1 MNNSVEEIH
10 DEQQLTQYLE
20 QYQLETVFHEPLRPH
35 MRLCYFEKCELICR
49 EGEASEYLY
58 VLVEGKI
65 KIFTTSAQD
74 KTLVLCFKTPLEVV
88 GDIEYVRESDIV
100 NTVQAVLPV
109 VMLRIHYQWLA
120 ELASDYAPLL
130 KFLLKIISH
139 KFYIDS
145 NFSNFNL
152 MYPVEVRLVS
162 YLLSISTE
170 EAGNVVHEELDA
182 FNLTDIANLIGT
194 SYRHLNR
201 VIQKL
206 CTDGLIERHQGLIM
220 IKDRAGLREIAGH
233 NIYE

>member
-1 MNNSVEEIH
+1 MEEYQNEH
-10 DEQQLTQYLE
+10 QLLHYLK
-20 QYQLETVFHEPLRPH
+20 QYQLESVFHEPLRTH
-35 MRLCYFEKCELICR
+35 MTLCHFEKCELICR
-49 EGEASEYLY
+49 EGETSEYLY

-65 KIFTTSAQD
+65 KIFTTSPQD

-88 GDIEYVRESDIV
+88 GDVEYVRESDIV
-100 NTVQAVLPV
+100 NTVQAVSPV

-152 MYPVEVRLVS
+152 MYPVEVRLAS

-170 EAGNVVHEELDA
+170 EAGAVVHEELDA

-206 CTDGLIERHQGLIM
+206 CADGLIIRDQGFIM
-220 IKDRAGLREIAGH
+220 VKDRAGLAEVAGH

>member
-1 MNNSVEEIH
+1 MEEIQ
-10 DEQQLTQYLE
+10 DEHQLLHYLK
-20 QYQLETVFHEPLRPH
+20 QYQLESVFHEPLRPH
-35 MRLCYFEKCELICR
+35 MTLCHFEKCELICR
-49 EGEASEYLY
+49 EGELSEYLY

-65 KIFTTSAQD
+65 KIFTTSSQD

-88 GDIEYVRESDIV
+88 GDIEYVRESNIV
-100 NTVQAVLPV
+100 NTVQAVSPV
-109 VMLRIHYQWLA
+109 VMLRIHYKWLA
-120 ELASDYAPLL
+120 EHASEYAPLL

-152 MYPVEVRLVS
+152 MYPVEVRLAS

-170 EAGNVVHEELDA
+170 EAGTVVHEELDA

-206 CTDGLIERHQGLIM
+206 CEEGLIM
-220 IKDRAGLREIAGH
+220 RDQGFIMVKDRAGLAEVAGH

>member
-1 MNNSVEEIH
+1 MEEIH
-10 DEQQLTQYLE
+10 NENQLLHYLK
-20 QYQLETVFHEPLRPH
+20 QYQLESVFHEPLRPYMTVCH
-35 MRLCYFEKCELICR
+35 FEKCELIYR
-49 EGEASEYLY
+49 EGEVSEYLY
-58 VLVEGKI
+58 VLVEGKV

-88 GDIEYVRESDIV
+88 GDVEYVRESNII
-100 NTVQAVLPV
+100 NTVQAVTPV
-109 VMLRIHYQWLA
+109 VMLRIHYRYLA
-120 ELASDYAPLL
+120 EHASDYAPLL

-152 MYPVEVRLVS
+152 MYPVEVRLAS

-170 EAGNVVHEELDA
+170 EAGAVVHEELDS

-206 CTDGLIERHQGLIM
+206 CTDGLIERNQGFIQ
-220 IKDRAGLREIAGH
+220 IKNRDGLRLIAGH

>member
-1 MNNSVEEIH
+1 MEEFQNQH
-10 DEQQLTQYLE
+10 QLLHYLK
-20 QYQLETVFHEPLRPH
+20 QYQLESVFHEPLRPH
-35 MRLCYFEKCELICR
+35 MTLCHFEKCELICR
-49 EGEASEYLY
+49 EGETSDYLY

-65 KIFTTSAQD
+65 KIFTTSPQD

-88 GDIEYVRESDIV
+88 GDIEYVRESNIV
-100 NTVQAVLPV
+100 NTVQAVSPV
-109 VMLRIHYQWLA
+109 VMLRIHYNWLA

-152 MYPVEVRLVS
+152 MYPVEVRLAS

-170 EAGNVVHEELDA
+170 EAGTVVHEELDA

-206 CTDGLIERHQGLIM
+206 CADGLIMRDQGFIM
-220 IKDRAGLREIAGH
+220 VKDRAGLAEVAGH

>member
-1 MNNSVEEIH
+1 MEEFQNEH
-10 DEQQLTQYLE
+10 QLLHYLK
-20 QYQLETVFHEPLRPH
+20 QYQLESVFHEPLRPH
-35 MRLCYFEKCELICR
+35 MTLCHFEKCELICR
-49 EGEASEYLY
+49 EGETSEYLY
-58 VLVEGKI
+58 VLVEGKV
-65 KIFTTSAQD
+65 KIFTTSPQD

-88 GDIEYVRESDIV
+88 GDIEYVRESNIV
-100 NTVQAVLPV
+100 NTVQAVSPV

-130 KFLLKIISH
+130 KFLLQIISH

-152 MYPVEVRLVS
+152 MYPVEVRLAS

-170 EAGNVVHEELDA
+170 EAGTVVHEELDA

-206 CTDGLIERHQGLIM
+206 CADGLIMRDQGFIM
-220 IKDRAGLREIAGH
+220 VKDRAGLAEVAGH

>member
-1 MNNSVEEIH
+1 MEEFQNEH
-10 DEQQLTQYLE
+10 QLLHYLK
-20 QYQLETVFHEPLRPH
+20 QYQLESVFHEPLRPH
-35 MRLCYFEKCELICR
+35 MTLCHFEKCELICR
-49 EGEASEYLY
+49 EGETSEYLY
-58 VLVEGKI
+58 VLVEGKV
-65 KIFTTSAQD
+65 KIFTTSPQD

-88 GDIEYVRESDIV
+88 GDIEYVRESNIV
-100 NTVQAVLPV
+100 NTVQAVSPV

-130 KFLLKIISH
+130 KFLLQIISH

-152 MYPVEVRLVS
+152 MYPVEVRLAS

-170 EAGNVVHEELDA
+170 EAGTVVHEELDA

-206 CTDGLIERHQGLIM
+206 CADGLIMRDQGFIM
-220 IKDRAGLREIAGH
+220 VKDRPGLAEVAGH

>member
-1 MNNSVEEIH
+1 MEEFQNEH
-10 DEQQLTQYLE
+10 QLLHYLK
-20 QYQLETVFHEPLRPH
+20 QYQLESVFHEPLRPH
-35 MRLCYFEKCELICR
+35 MTLCHFEKCELICR
-49 EGEASEYLY
+49 EGETSEYLY
-58 VLVEGKI
+58 VLVEGKV
-65 KIFTTSAQD
+65 KIFTTSPQD

-88 GDIEYVRESDIV
+88 GDIEYIRESNIV
-100 NTVQAVLPV
+100 NTVQAVSPV

-152 MYPVEVRLVS
+152 MYPVEVRLAS

-170 EAGNVVHEELDA
+170 EAGTVVHEELDA

-206 CTDGLIERHQGLIM
+206 CADGLIMRDQGFIM
-220 IKDRAGLREIAGH
+220 VKDRAGLAEVAGH

>member
-1 MNNSVEEIH
+1 MEEIH
-10 DEQQLTQYLE
+10 DENQLLNYLK
-20 QYQLETVFHEPLRPH
+20 QYQLETVFPEPLRPLMTVCH
-35 MRLCYFEKCELICR
+35 FEKCELICR
-49 EGEASEYLY
+49 QGEASEYLY

-88 GDIEYVRESDIV
+88 GDVEYVRESHII
-100 NTVQAVLPV
+100 NTVQAVTPV
-109 VMLRIHYQWLA
+109 VMLRIHYRHLA
-120 ELASDYAPLL
+120 EHAGDYAPLL

-145 NFSNFNL
+145 NFSSFNL
-152 MYPVEVRLVS
+152 MYPVEVRLAS

-170 EAGNVVHEELDA
+170 EAGAVVHEGLDS

-206 CTDGLIERHQGLIM
+206 CTDGFIERNQGFIQV
-220 IKDRAGLREIAGH
+220 KDRDGLRQIAGH

>member
-1 MNNSVEEIH
+1 MEEFQNEH
-10 DEQQLTQYLE
+10 QLLHYIK
-20 QYQLETVFHEPLRPH
+20 QYQLESVFHEPLRPH
-35 MRLCYFEKCELICR
+35 MTLCHFEKCELICR
-49 EGEASEYLY
+49 EGETSEYLY
-58 VLVEGKI
+58 VLVEGKV
-65 KIFTTSAQD
+65 KIFTTSPQD

-88 GDIEYVRESDIV
+88 GDIEYVRESNVV
-100 NTVQAVLPV
+100 NTVQAVSPV

-152 MYPVEVRLVS
+152 MYPVEVRLAS

-170 EAGNVVHEELDA
+170 EAGTVVHEELDA

-206 CTDGLIERHQGLIM
+206 CADGLIMRDQGFIM
-220 IKDRAGLREIAGH
+220 VKDRAGLAEVAGH

>member
-1 MNNSVEEIH
+1 MEEFQNEH
-10 DEQQLTQYLE
+10 QLLHYLK
-20 QYQLETVFHEPLRPH
+20 QYQLESVFHEPLHPH
-35 MRLCYFEKCELICR
+35 MTLCHFEKCELICR
-49 EGEASEYLY
+49 EGETSEYLY
-58 VLVEGKI
+58 VLVEGKV
-65 KIFTTSAQD
+65 KIFTTSPQD

-88 GDIEYVRESDIV
+88 GDIEYVRESNIV
-100 NTVQAVLPV
+100 NTVQAVSPV
-109 VMLRIHYQWLA
+109 VMLRIHYQWLV
-120 ELASDYAPLL
+120 ELASDYPPLL

-152 MYPVEVRLVS
+152 MYPVEVRLAS

-170 EAGNVVHEELDA
+170 EAGTVVHEELDA

-206 CTDGLIERHQGLIM
+206 CADGLIMRNQGFIM
-220 IKDRAGLREIAGH
+220 VKDRAGLAEVAGH

>member
-1 MNNSVEEIH
+1 MEEFQNEH
-10 DEQQLTQYLE
+10 QLLQYLK
-20 QYQLETVFHEPLRPH
+20 QYQLEAVFHEPLRPH
-35 MRLCYFEKCELICR
+35 MTLCHFEKCELICR
-49 EGEASEYLY
+49 EGETSEFLY
-58 VLVEGKI
+58 VLVEGKV
-65 KIFTTSAQD
+65 KIFTTSPQD

-88 GDIEYVRESDIV
+88 GDIEYVRESNIV
-100 NTVQAVLPV
+100 NTVQAVSPV

-152 MYPVEVRLVS
+152 MYPVEVRLAS

-170 EAGNVVHEELDA
+170 EAGTVVHEELDA

-206 CTDGLIERHQGLIM
+206 CADGLIMRDQGFIM
-220 IKDRAGLREIAGH
+220 VKDRAGLAEVAGH

>member
-1 MNNSVEEIH
+1 MEEFQNEH
-10 DEQQLTQYLE
+10 QLLHYLK
-20 QYQLETVFHEPLRPH
+20 QYQLEAVFHEPLRPH
-35 MRLCYFEKCELICR
+35 MTLCHFEKCELICR
-49 EGEASEYLY
+49 EGETSEFLY
-58 VLVEGKI
+58 VLVEGKV
-65 KIFTTSAQD
+65 KIFTTSPQD

-88 GDIEYVRESDIV
+88 GDIEYVRESNIV
-100 NTVQAVLPV
+100 NTVQAVSPV

-152 MYPVEVRLVS
+152 MYPVEVRLAS

-170 EAGNVVHEELDA
+170 EAGTVVHEELDA

-206 CTDGLIERHQGLIM
+206 CADGLIMRDQGFIM
-220 IKDRAGLREIAGH
+220 VKDRVGLAEVAGH

>member
-1 MNNSVEEIH
+1 MEEFQNKH
-10 DEQQLTQYLE
+10 QLLHYLK
-20 QYQLETVFHEPLRPH
+20 QYQLESVFHEPLRPH
-35 MRLCYFEKCELICR
+35 MTLCHFEKCELICR
-49 EGEASEYLY
+49 EGETSEYLY
-58 VLVEGKI
+58 VLVEGKV
-65 KIFTTSAQD
+65 KIFTTSPQD

-88 GDIEYVRESDIV
+88 GDIEYVRESNIV
-100 NTVQAVLPV
+100 NTVQAVSPV

-152 MYPVEVRLVS
+152 MYPVEVRLAS

-170 EAGNVVHEELDA
+170 EAGTVVHEELDA

-206 CTDGLIERHQGLIM
+206 CADGLIMRDQGFIM
-220 IKDRAGLREIAGH
+220 VKDRAGLAEVAGH

>member
-1 MNNSVEEIH
+1 MEEFQNEH
-10 DEQQLTQYLE
+10 QLLHYLK
-20 QYQLETVFHEPLRPH
+20 QYQLESVFHEPLRPH
-35 MRLCYFEKCELICR
+35 MTLCHFEKCELICR
-49 EGEASEYLY
+49 EGETSEYLY
-58 VLVEGKI
+58 ILVEGKV
-65 KIFTTSAQD
+65 KIFTTSPQD

-88 GDIEYVRESDIV
+88 GDIEYVRESNIV
-100 NTVQAVLPV
+100 NTVQAVSPV
-109 VMLRIHYQWLA
+109 EMLRIHYQWLA

-130 KFLLKIISH
+130 KFLLQIISH

-152 MYPVEVRLVS
+152 MYPVEVRLAS

-170 EAGNVVHEELDA
+170 EAGTVVHEELDA

-206 CTDGLIERHQGLIM
+206 CADGLIMRDQGFIM
-220 IKDRAGLREIAGH
+220 VKDRAGLAEVAGH

>member
-1 MNNSVEEIH
+1 MEEFKNEH
-10 DEQQLTQYLE
+10 QLLHYLK
-20 QYQLETVFHEPLRPH
+20 QYQLESVFHEPLRPH
-35 MRLCYFEKCELICR
+35 MTLCHFEKCELICR
-49 EGEASEYLY
+49 EGEISEYLY
-58 VLVEGKI
+58 VLVEGKV
-65 KIFTTSAQD
+65 KIFTTSPQD

-88 GDIEYVRESDIV
+88 GDIEYVRESNIV
-100 NTVQAVLPV
+100 NTVQAVSPV
-109 VMLRIHYQWLA
+109 IMLRIHYQWLA

-152 MYPVEVRLVS
+152 MYPVEVRLAS

-170 EAGNVVHEELDA
+170 EAGTVVHEELDA

-206 CTDGLIERHQGLIM
+206 CADGLIMRDQGFIM
-220 IKDRAGLREIAGH
+220 VKDRAGLAEVAGH

>member
-1 MNNSVEEIH
+1 MEEFTNEH
-10 DEQQLTQYLE
+10 QLLHYLK
-20 QYQLETVFHEPLRPH
+20 QYQLESVFHEPLRPN
-35 MRLCYFEKCELICR
+35 MTLCHFEKCELICR
-49 EGEASEYLY
+49 EGEISEYLY
-58 VLVEGKI
+58 VLVEGKV
-65 KIFTTSAQD
+65 KIFTTSPQD

-88 GDIEYVRESDIV
+88 GDIEYVRESNIV
-100 NTVQAVLPV
+100 NTVQAVSPV
-109 VMLRIHYQWLA
+109 VMLRIHYEWLA

-152 MYPVEVRLVS
+152 MYPVEVRLAS

-170 EAGNVVHEELDA
+170 EAGTVVHEELDA

-206 CTDGLIERHQGLIM
+206 CADGLIMRDQGFIM
-220 IKDRAGLREIAGH
+220 VKDRAGLAEVAGH

>member
-1 MNNSVEEIH
+1 MEEFQNQH
-10 DEQQLTQYLE
+10 QLLHYLK
-20 QYQLETVFHEPLRPH
+20 QYQLESVFHEPLRPH
-35 MRLCYFEKCELICR
+35 MTLCHFEKCELICR
-49 EGEASEYLY
+49 EGETSEYLY
-58 VLVEGKI
+58 VLVEGKV
-65 KIFTTSAQD
+65 KIFTTSPQD

-88 GDIEYVRESDIV
+88 GDIEYVRESNIV
-100 NTVQAVLPV
+100 NTVQAVSPV

-152 MYPVEVRLVS
+152 MYPVEVRLAS

-170 EAGNVVHEELDA
+170 EAGTVVHEELDA

-206 CTDGLIERHQGLIM
+206 CADGLIMRDQGFIM
-220 IKDRAGLREIAGH
+220 VKDRAGLAEVAGH

>member
-1 MNNSVEEIH
+1 MEEFQNEH
-10 DEQQLTQYLE
+10 QLLHYLK
-20 QYQLETVFHEPLRPH
+20 QYQLESVFPEPLRPH
-35 MRLCYFEKCELICR
+35 MTLCHFEKCELICR
-49 EGEASEYLY
+49 EGETSEYLY
-58 VLVEGKI
+58 VLVEGKV
-65 KIFTTSAQD
+65 KIFTTSPQD

-88 GDIEYVRESDIV
+88 GDIEYVRESNIV
-100 NTVQAVLPV
+100 NTVQAVSPV
-109 VMLRIHYQWLA
+109 VMLRIHYKWLA

-152 MYPVEVRLVS
+152 MYPVEVRLAS

-170 EAGNVVHEELDA
+170 EAGTVVHEELDA

-206 CTDGLIERHQGLIM
+206 CADGLIMRDQGFIM
-220 IKDRAGLREIAGH
+220 VKDRAGLAEVAGH

>member
-1 MNNSVEEIH
+1 MEEYQNEH
-10 DEQQLTQYLE
+10 QLLHYLK
-20 QYQLETVFHEPLRPH
+20 QYQLESVFHEPLRTH
-35 MRLCYFEKCELICR
+35 MTLCHFEKCELICR
-49 EGEASEYLY
+49 EGETSEYLY

-65 KIFTTSAQD
+65 KIFTTSPQD

-88 GDIEYVRESDIV
+88 GDVEYVRESDIV
-100 NTVQAVLPV
+100 NTVQAVSPV

-120 ELASDYAPLL
+120 EIASDYAPLL

-152 MYPVEVRLVS
+152 MYPVEVRLAS

-170 EAGNVVHEELDA
+170 EAGTVVHEELDA

-206 CTDGLIERHQGLIM
+206 CADGLIIRDQGFIM
-220 IKDRAGLREIAGH
+220 VKNRAGLAEVAGH

>member
-1 MNNSVEEIH
+1 MKEFQNQH
-10 DEQQLTQYLE
+10 QLLHYLK
-20 QYQLETVFHEPLRPH
+20 QYQLESVFHEPLRPH
-35 MRLCYFEKCELICR
+35 MTLCHFEKCELICR
-49 EGEASEYLY
+49 EGETSEYLY
-58 VLVEGKI
+58 VLVEGKV
-65 KIFTTSAQD
+65 KIFTTSPQD

-88 GDIEYVRESDIV
+88 GDIEYVRESNIV
-100 NTVQAVLPV
+100 NTVQAVSPV

-152 MYPVEVRLVS
+152 MYPVEVRLAS

-170 EAGNVVHEELDA
+170 EAGTVVHEELDA

-206 CTDGLIERHQGLIM
+206 CADGLIMRDQGFIM
-220 IKDRAGLREIAGH
+220 VKDRAGLAEVAGH

>member
-1 MNNSVEEIH
+1 MEEFQNGH
-10 DEQQLTQYLE
+10 QLLHYLK
-20 QYQLETVFHEPLRPH
+20 QYQLESVFHEPLRPH
-35 MRLCYFEKCELICR
+35 MTLCHFEKCELICR
-49 EGEASEYLY
+49 EGELSEYLY

-65 KIFTTSAQD
+65 KIFTTSSQD

-88 GDIEYVRESDIV
+88 GDIEYVRESNIV
-100 NTVQAVLPV
+100 NTVQAVSPV

-120 ELASDYAPLL
+120 EHASEYAPLL

-152 MYPVEVRLVS
+152 MYPVEVRLAS

-170 EAGNVVHEELDA
+170 EAGTVVHEELDA

-206 CTDGLIERHQGLIM
+206 CAEGLIM
-220 IKDRAGLREIAGH
+220 RDQGFIMVKDRAGLAEVAGH

>member
-1 MNNSVEEIH
+1 MEEIDNNEKLLH
-10 DEQQLTQYLE
+10 YLR
-20 QYQLETVFHEPLRPH
+20 QYQLETVFYEPLRAH
-35 MRLCYFEKCELICR
+35 MTLCHFEKCELICR
-49 EGEASEYLY
+49 EGEPSEYLY

-88 GDIEYVRESDIV
+88 GDIEYVRESNIV
-100 NTVQAVLPV
+100 NTVQAVSPV
-109 VMLRIHYQWLA
+109 VMLRIHYRYLA
-120 ELASDYAPLL
+120 EYAGEYAPML

-152 MYPVEVRLVS
+152 MYPVEVRLAS

-170 EAGNVVHEELDA
+170 EDGTVFHEELDA

-206 CTDGLIERHQGLIM
+206 CVDGLIERNQGFILV
-220 IKDRAGLREIAGH
+220 KDRAGLREVAGH

>member
-1 MNNSVEEIH
+1 MEEIH
-10 DEQQLTQYLE
+10 NNEQLLHYLR
-20 QYQLETVFHEPLRPH
+20 QNQLETVFYEPLREH
-35 MRLCYFEKCELICR
+35 MTLCHFEKCELICR

-88 GDIEYVRESDIV
+88 GDVEYVRESNII
-100 NTVQAVLPV
+100 NTVQAVSPV
-109 VMLRIHYQWLA
+109 VMLRIHYRYLA
-120 ELASDYAPLL
+120 EYAGEYAPML

-152 MYPVEVRLVS
+152 MYPVEVRLAS

-170 EAGNVVHEELDA
+170 EEGTVFHEELDA

-206 CTDGLIERHQGLIM
+206 CADGLIERNPGFILV
-220 IKDRAGLREIAGH
+220 KDRAGLREVAGH

>member
-1 MNNSVEEIH
+1 MEEFKNEH
-10 DEQQLTQYLE
+10 QLLHYLK
-20 QYQLETVFHEPLRPH
+20 QYQLESVFHEPLRPH
-35 MRLCYFEKCELICR
+35 MTLCHFEKCELICR
-49 EGEASEYLY
+49 EGEISEYLY
-58 VLVEGKI
+58 VLVEGKV
-65 KIFTTSAQD
+65 KIFTTSPQD

-88 GDIEYVRESDIV
+88 GDIEYVRESNIV
-100 NTVQAVLPV
+100 NTVQAVSPV

-152 MYPVEVRLVS
+152 MYPVEVRLAS

-170 EAGNVVHEELDA
+170 EAGTVVHEELDA

-206 CTDGLIERHQGLIM
+206 CADGLIMRDQGFIM
-220 IKDRAGLREIAGH
+220 VKDRAGLAEVAGH

>member
-1 MNNSVEEIH
+1 MEEYQNEH
-10 DEQQLTQYLE
+10 QLLHYLK
-20 QYQLETVFHEPLRPH
+20 QYQLESVFHEPLRTH
-35 MRLCYFEKCELICR
+35 MTLCQFEKCELICR
-49 EGEASEYLY
+49 EGETSEYLY

-65 KIFTTSAQD
+65 KIFTTSPQD

-88 GDIEYVRESDIV
+88 GDVEYVRESDIV
-100 NTVQAVLPV
+100 NTVQAVSPV

-152 MYPVEVRLVS
+152 MYPVEVRLAS

-170 EAGNVVHEELDA
+170 EAGTVVHEELDA

-206 CTDGLIERHQGLIM
+206 CADGLIIRDQGFIM
-220 IKDRAGLREIAGH
+220 LKDRAGLAEVAGH

>member
-1 MNNSVEEIH
+1 MKEFQNEH
-10 DEQQLTQYLE
+10 QLLHYLK
-20 QYQLETVFHEPLRPH
+20 QYQLESVFHDPLRPH
-35 MRLCYFEKCELICR
+35 MTLCHFEKCELICR
-49 EGEASEYLY
+49 EGETSEYLY
-58 VLVEGKI
+58 VLVEGKV
-65 KIFTTSAQD
+65 KIFTTSPQD

-88 GDIEYVRESDIV
+88 GDIEYVRESNIV
-100 NTVQAVLPV
+100 NTVQAVSPV
-109 VMLRIHYQWLA
+109 VMLRIHYQWLT

-152 MYPVEVRLVS
+152 MYPVEVRLAS

-170 EAGNVVHEELDA
+170 EAGTVVHEELDA

-206 CTDGLIERHQGLIM
+206 CADGLIMRDQGFIM
-220 IKDRAGLREIAGH
+220 VKDRAGLAEVAGH

>member
-1 MNNSVEEIH
+1 MEEIH
-10 DEQQLTQYLE
+10 NTQQMMHYLE
-20 QYQLETVFHEPLRPH
+20 KYQLEKVFHENLRPH
-35 MRLCYFEKCELICR
+35 MTLCLFEKCELICR

-65 KIFTTSAQD
+65 KIFTTSPQD

-88 GDIEYVRESDIV
+88 GDIEYVRESHTV
-100 NTVQAVLPV
+100 NTVQAVSPV
-109 VMLRIHYQWLA
+109 MMIRIHYRWLT

-130 KFLLKIISH
+130 KFLLQIISH

-152 MYPVEVRLVS
+152 MYPVEVRLAS
-162 YLLSISTE
+162 YLLSISTDE
-170 EAGNVVHEELDA
+170 GGTVMHEELDA

-206 CTDGLIERHQGLIM
+206 CSDGYIERHQGLLRITN
-220 IKDRAGLREIAGH
+220 REGLRNIAEY

>member
-1 MNNSVEEIH
+1 MEEFQNEH
-10 DEQQLTQYLE
+10 QLLHYLK
-20 QYQLETVFHEPLRPH
+20 QYQLESVFHEPLRPH
-35 MRLCYFEKCELICR
+35 MTLCHFEKCELICR
-49 EGEASEYLY
+49 EGETSEYLY
-58 VLVEGKI
+58 VLVEGKV
-65 KIFTTSAQD
+65 KIFTTSPQD

-88 GDIEYVRESDIV
+88 GDIEYVRESNIV
-100 NTVQAVLPV
+100 NTVQAVSPV

-130 KFLLKIISH
+130 KFLLQIISH

-152 MYPVEVRLVS
+152 MYPVEVRLAS

-170 EAGNVVHEELDA
+170 EAGTVVHEELDA

-206 CTDGLIERHQGLIM
+206 CTDGLIMRDQGFIM
-220 IKDRAGLREIAGH
+220 VKDRAGLAEVAGH

>member
-1 MNNSVEEIH
+1 MEEIH
-10 DEQQLTQYLE
+10 NNEQLLHYLK
-20 QYQLETVFHEPLRPH
+20 QYQLETVFYEPLREH
-35 MRLCYFEKCELICR
+35 MTLCHFEKCELICR

-65 KIFTTSAQD
+65 KIFTTSSQD

-88 GDIEYVRESDIV
+88 GDVEYVRESNIV
-100 NTVQAVLPV
+100 NTVQAVSPV
-109 VMLRIHYQWLA
+109 VMLRIHYRYLA
-120 ELASDYAPLL
+120 EYAGEYAPML

-152 MYPVEVRLVS
+152 MYPVEVRLAS

-170 EAGNVVHEELDA
+170 EDGTVFHEELDA

-206 CTDGLIERHQGLIM
+206 CTDGLIERNQGFILV
-220 IKDRAGLREIAGH
+220 KDRAGLREVAGH

>member
-1 MNNSVEEIH
+1 MEEFQNEH
-10 DEQQLTQYLE
+10 QLLHYLK
-20 QYQLETVFHEPLRPH
+20 QYQLESVFHEPLRPH
-35 MRLCYFEKCELICR
+35 MTLCHFEKCELICR
-49 EGEASEYLY
+49 EGETSEYLY
-58 VLVEGKI
+58 ILVEGKV
-65 KIFTTSAQD
+65 KIFTTSPQD

-88 GDIEYVRESDIV
+88 GDIEYVRESNIV
-100 NTVQAVLPV
+100 NTVQAVSPV

-130 KFLLKIISH
+130 KFLLQIISH

-152 MYPVEVRLVS
+152 MYPVEVRLAS

-170 EAGNVVHEELDA
+170 EAGTVVHEELDA

-206 CTDGLIERHQGLIM
+206 CADGLIMRDQGFIM
-220 IKDRAGLREIAGH
+220 VKDRAGLAEVAGH

>member
-1 MNNSVEEIH
+1 MEEFQNQH
-10 DEQQLTQYLE
+10 QLLHYLK
-20 QYQLETVFHEPLRPH
+20 QYQLESVFHEPLRPH
-35 MRLCYFEKCELICR
+35 MTICHFEKCELICR
-49 EGEASEYLY
+49 EGEMSEYLY
-58 VLVEGKI
+58 VLVEGKV
-65 KIFTTSAQD
+65 KIFTTSPQD
-74 KTLVLCFKTPLEVV
+74 KTLVLCFKTPLEMV
-88 GDIEYVRESDIV
+88 GDVEYVRESDIV
-100 NTVQAVLPV
+100 NTVQAVSPV
-109 VMLRIHYQWLA
+109 VMLRIHYNWLA

-145 NFSNFNL
+145 NLSNFNL
-152 MYPVEVRLVS
+152 MYPVEVRLAS

-170 EAGNVVHEELDA
+170 EAGTVVHEELDA

-206 CTDGLIERHQGLIM
+206 CADGLIMRDQGFIM
-220 IKDRAGLREIAGH
+220 VKDRAGLAEVAGH

>member
-1 MNNSVEEIH
+1 MEEFQNEH
-10 DEQQLTQYLE
+10 QLLHYLKQYHLE
-20 QYQLETVFHEPLRPH
+20 SVFHEPLRPH
-35 MRLCYFEKCELICR
+35 MTLCHFEKCELICR
-49 EGEASEYLY
+49 EGETSEYLY
-58 VLVEGKI
+58 VLVEGKV
-65 KIFTTSAQD
+65 KIFTTSPQD

-88 GDIEYVRESDIV
+88 GDIEYVRESNIV
-100 NTVQAVLPV
+100 NTVQAVSPV

-152 MYPVEVRLVS
+152 MYPVEVRLAS

-170 EAGNVVHEELDA
+170 EAGTVVHEELDA

-206 CTDGLIERHQGLIM
+206 CADGLIMRDQGFIM
-220 IKDRAGLREIAGH
+220 VKDRAGLAEVAGH

>member
-1 MNNSVEEIH
+1 MEEIH
-10 DEQQLTQYLE
+10 ESQQIIDHLK
-20 QYQLETVFHEPLRPH
+20 QYQLEAVFHEHLRPH
-35 MRLCYFEKCELICR
+35 MTLCQFEKCELICR

-65 KIFTTSAQD
+65 KIFTTSPQD

-88 GDIEYVRESDIV
+88 GDIEYVRESNIV
-100 NTVQAVLPV
+100 NTVQAVSPV
-109 VMLRIHYQWLA
+109 VMLRIHYRWLT

-130 KFLLKIISH
+130 QFLLKIISH

-152 MYPVEVRLVS
+152 MYPVDVRLAS
-162 YLLSISTE
+162 YLLSISTDE
-170 EAGNVVHEELDA
+170 GGTVMHEELDA

-206 CTDGLIERHQGLIM
+206 CADGYIQRDQGLIR
-220 IKDRAGLREIAGH
+220 IKNRAGLRHIAGH

>member
-1 MNNSVEEIH
+1 MEETHNS
-10 DEQQLTQYLE
+10 QQIMHYLQ
-20 QYQLETVFHEPLRPH
+20 QYQLETVFHENLLPH
-35 MRLCYFEKCELICR
+35 MTICQFDKCELICR

-65 KIFTTSAQD
+65 KIFTTSPQD

-88 GDIEYVRESDIV
+88 GDIEYVRESNTV
-100 NTVQAVLPV
+100 NTVQAVSTV
-109 VMLRIHYQWLA
+109 VMLRIHYRWLT

-130 KFLLKIISH
+130 QFLLKIISH

-152 MYPVEVRLVS
+152 MYPVEVRLAS
-162 YLLSISTE
+162 YLLSISTDE
-170 EAGNVVHEELDA
+170 GGTVIHEELDA

-206 CTDGLIERHQGLIM
+206 CSDGYIERHQGLIQ
-220 IKDRAGLREIAGH
+220 IKNRAGLRNIAGH

>member
-1 MNNSVEEIH
+1 MEEYQNEH
-10 DEQQLTQYLE
+10 QLLHYLK
-20 QYQLETVFHEPLRPH
+20 QYQLESVFYEPMRTH
-35 MRLCYFEKCELICR
+35 MTLCHFEKCELICR
-49 EGEASEYLY
+49 EGETSEYLY

-65 KIFTTSAQD
+65 KIFTTSPQD

-88 GDIEYVRESDIV
+88 GDVEYVRESDIV
-100 NTVQAVLPV
+100 NTVQAVSPV

-152 MYPVEVRLVS
+152 MYPVEVRLAS

-170 EAGNVVHEELDA
+170 EAGTVVHEELDA

-206 CTDGLIERHQGLIM
+206 CADGLIIRDQGFIM
-220 IKDRAGLREIAGH
+220 VKDRAGLAEVAGH

>member
-1 MNNSVEEIH
+1 MEEVQNEH
-10 DEQQLTQYLE
+10 QLLHYLKK
-20 QYQLETVFHEPLRPH
+20 YQLESVFHEPLRPH
-35 MRLCYFEKCELICR
+35 MTLCHFEKCELICR
-49 EGEASEYLY
+49 EGELSEYLY

-65 KIFTTSAQD
+65 KIFTTSPQD

-88 GDIEYVRESDIV
+88 GDVEYVRESNIV
-100 NTVQAVLPV
+100 NTVQAVSPV

-120 ELASDYAPLL
+120 EHASEYAPLL

-152 MYPVEVRLVS
+152 MYPVEVRLAS

-170 EAGNVVHEELDA
+170 EAGTVIHEELDA

-206 CTDGLIERHQGLIM
+206 CGDGLIMRDQGFIM
-220 IKDRAGLREIAGH
+220 VKDRAGLAEVAGH

>member
-1 MNNSVEEIH
+1 MEEIH
-10 DEQQLTQYLE
+10 HPQQIMDYLK
-20 QYQLETVFHEPLRPH
+20 QYQLEAVFHEHLRPH
-35 MRLCYFEKCELICR
+35 MTICQFEKCELICR

-65 KIFTTSAQD
+65 KIFTTSPQD

-88 GDIEYVRESDIV
+88 GDIEYVRESNIV
-100 NTVQAVLPV
+100 NTVQAVSPV
-109 VMLRIHYQWLA
+109 VMLRIHYRWLT

-130 KFLLKIISH
+130 QFLLKIISH

-152 MYPVEVRLVS
+152 MYPVEIRLAS
-162 YLLSISTE
+162 YLLSISTDE
-170 EAGNVVHEELDA
+170 GNTVLHEELDA

-206 CTDGLIERHQGLIM
+206 CADGYIERHQGLIR
-220 IKDRAGLREIAGH
+220 IKNRAGLRNIAGH

>member
-1 MNNSVEEIH
+1 MEEYQNEH
-10 DEQQLTQYLE
+10 QLLHYLK
-20 QYQLETVFHEPLRPH
+20 QYQLESVFHEPLRTH
-35 MRLCYFEKCELICR
+35 MTLCHFEKCELICR
-49 EGEASEYLY
+49 EGETSEYLY

-65 KIFTTSAQD
+65 KIFTTSPQD

-88 GDIEYVRESDIV
+88 GDVEYVRESDIV
-100 NTVQAVLPV
+100 NTVQAVSPV

-152 MYPVEVRLVS
+152 MYPVEVRLAS

-170 EAGNVVHEELDA
+170 EAGTVVHEELDA

-206 CTDGLIERHQGLIM
+206 CADGLIIRDQGFIM
-220 IKDRAGLREIAGH
+220 VKDRAGLAEVAGH

>member
-1 MNNSVEEIH
+1 MEEIQH
-10 DEQQLTQYLE
+10 NEQLLHYLR
-20 QYQLETVFHEPLRPH
+20 QYQLETVFYEPLREH
-35 MRLCYFEKCELICR
+35 MTLCHFEKCELICR

-88 GDIEYVRESDIV
+88 GDVEYVRESNIV
-100 NTVQAVLPV
+100 NTVQAVSPV
-109 VMLRIHYQWLA
+109 VMLRIHYRYLA
-120 ELASDYAPLL
+120 GYAGEYAPML

-152 MYPVEVRLVS
+152 MYPVEVRLAS

-170 EAGNVVHEELDA
+170 EDGTVFHEELDA

-206 CTDGLIERHQGLIM
+206 CTDGLIERNQGFILV
-220 IKDRAGLREIAGH
+220 KDRAGLREVAGH